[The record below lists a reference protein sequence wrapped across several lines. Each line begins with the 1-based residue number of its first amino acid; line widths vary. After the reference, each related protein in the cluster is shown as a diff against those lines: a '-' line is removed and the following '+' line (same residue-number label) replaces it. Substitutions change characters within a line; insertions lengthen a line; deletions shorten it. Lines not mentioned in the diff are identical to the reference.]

1 MSRNRSVINQGSKGT
16 VPLSTSPLRDDE
28 PRTHL
33 RQSVRLSP
41 EQYRALE
48 AKFII
53 DRRVTDPIQ
62 AGIQLGIQQVLQ
74 ELRNGFTVDQ

>member
-1 MSRNRSVINQGSKGT
+1 MINQGSKGT
-16 VPLSTSPLRDDE
+16 IPSSPLRDDV
-28 PRTHL
+28 PRAKGVLT
-33 RQSVRLSP
+33 VRLSP

-48 AKFII
+48 AKFIL

-62 AGIQLGIQQVLQ
+62 AGVQLGIQQVLQ